1 MKRFEKWCGLNRAF
15 DSLAV
20 LVLAEE
26 GKKGL
31 QQHEEESNEMHNN
44 VVMIEK
50 NKYFY
55 PHIFNFIEYYMI

>member
-31 QQHEEESNEMHNN
+31 
-44 VVMIEK
+44 
-50 NKYFY
+50 
-55 PHIFNFIEYYMI
+55 